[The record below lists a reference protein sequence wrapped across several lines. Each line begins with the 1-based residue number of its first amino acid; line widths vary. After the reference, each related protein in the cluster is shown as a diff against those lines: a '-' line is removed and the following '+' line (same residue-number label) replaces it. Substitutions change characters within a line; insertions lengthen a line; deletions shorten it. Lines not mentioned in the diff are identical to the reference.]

1 MYCTNCG
8 LKQSGNFCAGCG
20 TRLSSAEVAVAP
32 LPAWDWRDEVRYAV
46 LLYFPEVRDQL
57 AKVKPGKKK
66 MTGEEW
72 LGLCEQ
78 AFKPMMHGVPL
89 KTVAVLGAAINTKLG
104 IKTGKSRSAML
115 DEPTGQ
121 VMVDVLCSLAKQP
134 WPLAEVHQGESGCV
148 FEAALPSDLWSLEG
162 RVVVTVERTGA
173 NTRVEAAT
181 NIPGQLYDWGKSKR
195 CLDQLF
201 GDLGAPRARA

>member
-1 MYCTNCG
+1 MYCTNYG
-8 LKQSGNFCAGCG
+8 LKQSGNFCAACG
-20 TRLSSAEVAVAP
+20 TRLASPDGAVAV
-32 LPAWDWRDEVRYAV
+32 LPAGDWRDEVRYAV

-72 LGLCEQ
+72 LGLCDQ
-78 AFKPMMHGVPL
+78 AFKPLMHGVPL
-89 KTVAVLGAAINTKLG
+89 KTVAAIGVVINSKLG
-104 IKTGKSRSAML
+104 IKTGKSRTAKL

-121 VMVDVLCSLAKQP
+121 VMVDVLCALAKQP

-148 FEAALPSDLWSLEG
+148 FEASLPSDLWSLEG
-162 RVVVTVERTGA
+162 SVVVTVERTG
-173 NTRVEAAT
+173 TKTWVKAAT

-195 CLDQLF
+195 ALDKF
-201 GDLGAPRARA
+201 FSDLGA

>member
-1 MYCTNCG
+1 
-8 LKQSGNFCAGCG
+8 
-20 TRLSSAEVAVAP
+20 
-32 LPAWDWRDEVRYAV
+32 VRYAV

-57 AKVKPGKKK
+57 ARVKPGRKK

-78 AFKPMMHGVPL
+78 AFKPMMHGIPL
-89 KTVAVLGAAINTKLG
+89 KTVATISAAINTKLG
-104 IKTGKSRSAML
+104 IKTGKSRTAKL

-121 VMVDVLCSLAKQP
+121 VMVDVLCALAKQP
-134 WPLAEVHQGESGCV
+134 WPLTEVHQGESGCV
-148 FEAALPSDLWSLEG
+148 FEASLPSDLWSLEG
-162 RVVVTVERTGA
+162 QVVVTVERTDA
-173 NTRVEAAT
+173 KTRVEAAT

-201 GDLGAPRARA
+201 GDLGASSAA